1 LDHYLVKIKT
11 KQRISGSYS
20 RSVCKS
26 NAYDVDKLKDE
37 NIKADFLS
45 ALREKLRSNL
55 PDINIITKDDWKTV
69 KEIICQE
76 AKIHLGTRPKVQR
89 KERFN
94 EEYRIAI
101 QEKNKARKK
110 VIQRKTRSNI
120 EEYKRKRT
128 MAFKLIRQKKRAMQ
142 KRSITTARAKPS

>member
-45 ALREKLRSNL
+45 ALREKL
-55 PDINIITKDDWKTV
+55 
-69 KEIICQE
+69 
-76 AKIHLGTRPKVQR
+76 
-89 KERFN
+89 
-94 EEYRIAI
+94 
-101 QEKNKARKK
+101 K
-110 VIQRKTRSNI
+110 VIYQI
-120 EEYKRKRT
+120 
-128 MAFKLIRQKKRAMQ
+128 
-142 KRSITTARAKPS
+142 